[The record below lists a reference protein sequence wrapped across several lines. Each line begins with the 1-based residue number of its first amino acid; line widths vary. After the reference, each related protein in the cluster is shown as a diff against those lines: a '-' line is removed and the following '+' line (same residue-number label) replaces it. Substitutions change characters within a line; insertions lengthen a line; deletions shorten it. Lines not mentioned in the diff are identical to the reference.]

1 MNNNAWFKKENPLLS
16 LQSMSG
22 GAAGSLM
29 QGVATKPYIEDVF
42 SNYVYT
48 GNSATRSID
57 TGIAMTKG
65 GLTWIKDRSDGYH
78 HVLQDTERGAGA
90 ATKIASNLNDA
101 ENAGDN
107 GNQWSGYV
115 SSFNSDGFSLD
126 KTGSGAIDWANVN
139 KSGTE
144 YASWNF
150 RKHKGFFDVVT
161 WTGNGSVRT
170 ISHSLGCIPGLIIVK
185 GYSNTNS
192 WYVYHRDVGPEKYLR
207 LNATD
212 AETDQ
217 SWFMNDTAPTA
228 SAFSLGTSSNVNG
241 SGQSYVAYVFPGGT
255 ADATDK
261 AVSFDGTDD
270 KLTFAATSDFTF
282 GTGAYTVEYWIYYD
296 NLSSGDIIF
305 SQYTNANGGFVIT
318 STTGKVAINQFGVG
332 DVLAY
337 NTAPTAGVWTH
348 YAFVRESTSTNKT
361 YIFVNGELKQTG
373 TDSTD
378 WSTTQISAIG
388 GNAHPSS
395 TQYTDCKIS
404 NFRITKGQAVYTAN
418 FNVPHDPLTT
428 TSQNAQASNVK
439 VICCNGDTTTASTV
453 TPGTITAVGSPSM
466 STDNSIFDDT
476 SSNVF
481 GDDEDKGVI
490 KTGKYVGNG
499 SATGPEI
506 FLGWEPQW
514 VLIKNTDLAYENW
527 FILDNI
533 RGIVT
538 NETEAALYTN
548 SSVAE
553 AAINLI
559 DLTSTGFKTQTADD
573 KVNGDGHSYIY
584 MAIRRPDGYVGKPA
598 EAGTDVFFQNYI
610 ADADDPSLRTSTF
623 AGDFALWKP
632 NQISNEWGAG
642 SRLTQGKRLETNTNA
657 AETSNSNWQ
666 WDFMNGFFI
675 YNNPSVQ
682 QMGWM
687 WKRHAGFD
695 VVTWAGT
702 NSSVVRRHNLG
713 RTPEMIWYKNRDDT
727 RNWKVY
733 HKGLN
738 GGTNPEDYTINL
750 NSDTAEASNT
760 SYMTGTAPTSTT
772 FVAGNDGDTNGFGDN
787 YIAMLFASVDSISK
801 VGSYSG
807 ANSEQTITL
816 GFQPR
821 FIIIRNTAGSR
832 NWVVFDTVRGW
843 AAGNDQELNLNKTD
857 AQGGSKDIGAPIAT
871 GFTLAYIGNDD
882 TNSSGHTYLYYAHA

>member
-16 LQSMSG
+16 LHSMGG

-29 QGVATKPYIEDVF
+29 QGAATKPYVDDVF
-42 SNYVYT
+42 TPYVWTGTGSSRDISNGIDLSGKGGMVWIKKRD
-48 GNSATRSID
+48 GASID
-57 TGIAMTKG
+57 QNN
-65 GLTWIKDRSDGYH
+65 
-78 HVLQDTERGAGA
+78 VLFDTERDVGGVPSYLA
-90 ATKIASNLNDA
+90 ANASDTQDA
-101 ENAGDN
+101 SATLF
-107 GNQWSGYV
+107 SA
-115 SSFNSDGFSLD
+115 FNSDGF
-126 KTGSGAIDWANVN
+126 TVGSSDITNG
-139 KSGTE
+139 SYSTPTYG
-144 YASWNF
+144 SWSF
-150 RKHKGFFDVVT
+150 RKQAGFFDIVT
-161 WTGNGSVRT
+161 WTGNGSSRT
-170 ISHSLGCIPGLIIVK
+170 ISHSLGSVPGMILVK
-185 GYSNTNS
+185 NTS
-192 WYVYHRDVGPEKYLR
+192 STIDWTVWHRGAAQT
-207 LNATD
+207 NATN
-212 AETDQ
+212 TLTLN
-217 SWFMNDTAPTA
+217 STAQESTNNTY
-228 SAFSLGTSSNVNG
+228 FDNG
-241 SGQSYVAYVFPGGT
+241 STPPTSTNFTVHTSNRVNADGDNYVAYVFAGG
-255 ADATDK
+255 ASSATDK
-261 AVSFDGTDD
+261 AVSFDGSDD
-270 KLTFAATSDFTF
+270 KLTWAATSDFTF